1 MSKMISKIR
10 LFEILSGSVRDRA
23 SRTCEV
29 LVISVVI
36 ANIFAV
42 MLDSVPDIH
51 EKYKDFFA
59 LFELISV
66 IFFTIEYILRV
77 WSYGAKYDER
87 AGGSWKGRKEYIF
100 GFFGVIDFLATMPYY
115 LQFLFPGMD
124 LRVLRVLRMLRIL
137 KLSHY
142 NSALQ
147 DLFGAIN
154 AEKRA
159 FGSAVFLIAIATI
172 VSASL
177 MYFAEGSLQPEF
189 FSSIPQSMYWAV
201 ITITSGYGNVDPV
214 TEIGWIIAS
223 LTGFLGVCMAAI
235 LTGIV
240 ASSFSNQT
248 ARKRAA
254 FESQLKLALVD
265 EELSEA
271 EIKTLKRLQQTYRIS
286 DEVVEDMLKNI
297 TNGRMTNL

>member
-1 MSKMISKIR
+1 
-10 LFEILSGSVRDRA
+10 
-23 SRTCEV
+23 
-29 LVISVVI
+29 
-36 ANIFAV
+36 
-42 MLDSVPDIH
+42 
-51 EKYKDFFA
+51 
-59 LFELISV
+59 
-66 IFFTIEYILRV
+66 
-77 WSYGAKYDER
+77 
-87 AGGSWKGRKEYIF
+87 
-100 GFFGVIDFLATMPYY
+100 
-115 LQFLFPGMD
+115 
-124 LRVLRVLRMLRIL
+124 
-137 KLSHY
+137 
-142 NSALQ
+142 
-147 DLFGAIN
+147 
-154 AEKRA
+154 
-159 FGSAVFLIAIATI
+159 
-172 VSASL
+172 

-271 EIKTLKRLQQTYRIS
+271 EIKPLKRLQQTYRIS
-286 DEVVEDMLKNI
+286 DEVVDDMLKNI